1 MKKKLYI
8 IPLFLTLFS
17 FVVIYLSLQL
27 DTSPEMI
34 VGDSMQARSFPIFL
48 MVINLLLVGILSLQ
62 FYKTYPKEI
71 ELEKFPTWSSMLLFV
86 IFYIIILISG
96 DMFVAIPIVMFLMGL
111 TWGQKKVWVS
121 LTNAIV
127 TILFVSWLIQY
138 LSKFLDIETLSPL
151 NTCCEKRA
159 STNETSSLTFTAIT
173 DVRFLLIESKFSLKP
188 SHLSIL
194 GATLYTFPGSLLVTE
209 SEKFTIISSKLPSA

>member
-1 MKKKLYI
+1 MPLFGASESFIMKKKLYI

-17 FVVIYLSLQL
+17 FIVIYLSLQL
-27 DTSPEMI
+27 ETSPEMI

-71 ELEKFPTWSSMLLFV
+71 ELEKFPTWSSMLLFLV
-86 IFYIIILISG
+86 FYIIILISG

-111 TWGQKKVWVS
+111 TWGQKKIWIS

-127 TILFVSWLIQY
+127 TPLSIFLLFDYVLQ
-138 LSKFLDIETLSPL
+138 
-151 NTCCEKRA
+151 
-159 STNETSSLTFTAIT
+159 
-173 DVRFLLIESKFSLKP
+173 VRFPRGWLTNIYY
-188 SHLSIL
+188 
-194 GATLYTFPGSLLVTE
+194 G
-209 SEKFTIISSKLPSA
+209 

>member
-1 MKKKLYI
+1 MPLYGASESFIMKKKLYI

-17 FVVIYLSLQL
+17 FAVIYLSLQL

-62 FYKTYPKEI
+62 FYKTYPKEV
-71 ELEKFPTWSSMLLFV
+71 ELEKFPTWSSMLLFL
-86 IFYIIILISG
+86 IFYIIIFISG

-111 TWGQKKVWVS
+111 TWGQKKVWIS

-127 TILFVSWLIQY
+127 TPLSIFLLFDYVLQ
-138 LSKFLDIETLSPL
+138 
-151 NTCCEKRA
+151 
-159 STNETSSLTFTAIT
+159 
-173 DVRFLLIESKFSLKP
+173 VRFPRGWLTNIYY
-188 SHLSIL
+188 
-194 GATLYTFPGSLLVTE
+194 G
-209 SEKFTIISSKLPSA
+209 

>member
-1 MKKKLYI
+1 MPLLGASESFIMKKKLYI

-17 FVVIYLSLQL
+17 FVIIYLSLQL
-27 DTSPEMI
+27 DISPEMI

-62 FYKTYPKEI
+62 FYKTYPKEV
-71 ELEKFPTWSSMLLFV
+71 ELEKFPTWSSMLLFL
-86 IFYIIILISG
+86 IFYIIIFISG

-127 TILFVSWLIQY
+127 TPLSIFLLFDYVLQ
-138 LSKFLDIETLSPL
+138 
-151 NTCCEKRA
+151 
-159 STNETSSLTFTAIT
+159 
-173 DVRFLLIESKFSLKP
+173 VRFPRGWLTNIYY
-188 SHLSIL
+188 
-194 GATLYTFPGSLLVTE
+194 G
-209 SEKFTIISSKLPSA
+209 

>member
-1 MKKKLYI
+1 MPLFGASESFIMKKKLYI

-71 ELEKFPTWSSMLLFV
+71 ELEKFPTWSSMLLFLV
-86 IFYIIILISG
+86 FYIIILISG

-111 TWGQKKVWVS
+111 TWGQKKIWIS
-121 LTNAIV
+121 LTNAIA
-127 TILFVSWLIQY
+127 TPLSIFLLFDYVLQ
-138 LSKFLDIETLSPL
+138 
-151 NTCCEKRA
+151 
-159 STNETSSLTFTAIT
+159 
-173 DVRFLLIESKFSLKP
+173 VRFPRGWLTNIYY
-188 SHLSIL
+188 
-194 GATLYTFPGSLLVTE
+194 G
-209 SEKFTIISSKLPSA
+209 

>member
-1 MKKKLYI
+1 MPLYGASESFIMKKKLYI

-48 MVINLLLVGILSLQ
+48 MVINLLLVAILALQ

-111 TWGQKKVWVS
+111 TWGQKKIWIS

-127 TILFVSWLIQY
+127 TPLSIFLLFDYVLQ
-138 LSKFLDIETLSPL
+138 
-151 NTCCEKRA
+151 
-159 STNETSSLTFTAIT
+159 
-173 DVRFLLIESKFSLKP
+173 VRFPRGWLTNIYY
-188 SHLSIL
+188 
-194 GATLYTFPGSLLVTE
+194 G
-209 SEKFTIISSKLPSA
+209 

>member
-1 MKKKLYI
+1 MPLYGASESFIMKKKLYI

-48 MVINLLLVGILSLQ
+48 MVINLLLVAILSLQ

-71 ELEKFPTWSSMLLFV
+71 ELEKFPTWSSMLLFL
-86 IFYIIILISG
+86 IFYLIILISG

-111 TWGQKKVWVS
+111 TWGQKKIWIS
-121 LTNAIV
+121 LANAIV
-127 TILFVSWLIQY
+127 TPLSIFLLFDYVLQ
-138 LSKFLDIETLSPL
+138 
-151 NTCCEKRA
+151 
-159 STNETSSLTFTAIT
+159 
-173 DVRFLLIESKFSLKP
+173 VRFPRGWLTNIYY
-188 SHLSIL
+188 
-194 GATLYTFPGSLLVTE
+194 G
-209 SEKFTIISSKLPSA
+209 

>member
-1 MKKKLYI
+1 MPLYGASESFIMKKKLYI

-48 MVINLLLVGILSLQ
+48 MVINLLLVAILSLQ

-71 ELEKFPTWSSMLLFV
+71 ELEKFPTWSSMLLFL

-127 TILFVSWLIQY
+127 TPLSIFLLFDYVLQ
-138 LSKFLDIETLSPL
+138 
-151 NTCCEKRA
+151 
-159 STNETSSLTFTAIT
+159 
-173 DVRFLLIESKFSLKP
+173 VRFPRGWLTNIFY
-188 SHLSIL
+188 
-194 GATLYTFPGSLLVTE
+194 G
-209 SEKFTIISSKLPSA
+209 

>member
-1 MKKKLYI
+1 MPLYGASESFIMKKKLYI

-71 ELEKFPTWSSMLLFV
+71 ELEKFPTWSSMLLFL

-111 TWGQKKVWVS
+111 TWGQKKIWIS

-127 TILFVSWLIQY
+127 TPLSIFLLFDYVLQ
-138 LSKFLDIETLSPL
+138 
-151 NTCCEKRA
+151 
-159 STNETSSLTFTAIT
+159 
-173 DVRFLLIESKFSLKP
+173 VRFPRGWLTNIYY
-188 SHLSIL
+188 
-194 GATLYTFPGSLLVTE
+194 G
-209 SEKFTIISSKLPSA
+209 

>member
-1 MKKKLYI
+1 MPLYGASESFIMKKKLYI

-71 ELEKFPTWSSMLLFV
+71 ELEKFPTWSSMLLFLV
-86 IFYIIILISG
+86 FYIIILISG
-96 DMFVAIPIVMFLMGL
+96 DMFVVIPIVMFLMGL
-111 TWGQKKVWVS
+111 TWGQKKIWIS

-127 TILFVSWLIQY
+127 TPLSIFLLFDYVLQ
-138 LSKFLDIETLSPL
+138 
-151 NTCCEKRA
+151 
-159 STNETSSLTFTAIT
+159 
-173 DVRFLLIESKFSLKP
+173 VRFPRGWLTNIYY
-188 SHLSIL
+188 
-194 GATLYTFPGSLLVTE
+194 G
-209 SEKFTIISSKLPSA
+209 

>member
-1 MKKKLYI
+1 MPLYGASESFIMKKKLYI

-17 FVVIYLSLQL
+17 FVIIYLSLQL

-62 FYKTYPKEI
+62 FYKTYPKEV
-71 ELEKFPTWSSMLLFV
+71 ELEKFPTWSSMLLFL
-86 IFYIIILISG
+86 IFYIIIFISG
-96 DMFVAIPIVMFLMGL
+96 DMFVAIPIVMFLMSL

-127 TILFVSWLIQY
+127 TPLSIFLLFDYVLQ
-138 LSKFLDIETLSPL
+138 
-151 NTCCEKRA
+151 
-159 STNETSSLTFTAIT
+159 
-173 DVRFLLIESKFSLKP
+173 VRFPRGWLTNIYY
-188 SHLSIL
+188 
-194 GATLYTFPGSLLVTE
+194 G
-209 SEKFTIISSKLPSA
+209 

>member
-1 MKKKLYI
+1 MPLLGASESFIMKKKLYI

-17 FVVIYLSLQL
+17 FVIIYLSLQL

-71 ELEKFPTWSSMLLFV
+71 ELEKFPTWSSMLLFL
-86 IFYIIILISG
+86 IFYIIIFISG

-127 TILFVSWLIQY
+127 TPLSIFLLFDYVLQ
-138 LSKFLDIETLSPL
+138 
-151 NTCCEKRA
+151 
-159 STNETSSLTFTAIT
+159 
-173 DVRFLLIESKFSLKP
+173 VRFPRGWLTNIYY
-188 SHLSIL
+188 
-194 GATLYTFPGSLLVTE
+194 G
-209 SEKFTIISSKLPSA
+209 

>member
-1 MKKKLYI
+1 MPLYGASESFIMKKKLYI

-17 FVVIYLSLQL
+17 FAVIYLSLQL

-62 FYKTYPKEI
+62 FYKTYPKEV
-71 ELEKFPTWSSMLLFV
+71 ELEKFPTWSSMLLFL
-86 IFYIIILISG
+86 IFYIIIFISG

-127 TILFVSWLIQY
+127 TPLSIFLLFDYVLQ
-138 LSKFLDIETLSPL
+138 
-151 NTCCEKRA
+151 
-159 STNETSSLTFTAIT
+159 
-173 DVRFLLIESKFSLKP
+173 VRFHRGWLTNIYY
-188 SHLSIL
+188 
-194 GATLYTFPGSLLVTE
+194 G
-209 SEKFTIISSKLPSA
+209 

>member
-1 MKKKLYI
+1 MPLFGASESFIMKKKLYI

-96 DMFVAIPIVMFLMGL
+96 DMFVAIPIIMFLMGL
-111 TWGQKKVWVS
+111 TWGQKKIWVS

-127 TILFVSWLIQY
+127 TPLSIFLLFDYVLQ
-138 LSKFLDIETLSPL
+138 
-151 NTCCEKRA
+151 
-159 STNETSSLTFTAIT
+159 
-173 DVRFLLIESKFSLKP
+173 VRFPRGWLTNIYY
-188 SHLSIL
+188 
-194 GATLYTFPGSLLVTE
+194 G
-209 SEKFTIISSKLPSA
+209 

>member
-1 MKKKLYI
+1 MPLYGASESFIMKKKLYI
-8 IPLFLTLFS
+8 IPLFLTSFS

-48 MVINLLLVGILSLQ
+48 MVINLLLVAILSLQ

-71 ELEKFPTWSSMLLFV
+71 ELEKFPTWSSMLLFL

-111 TWGQKKVWVS
+111 TWGQKKVWIS

-127 TILFVSWLIQY
+127 TPLSIFLLFDYVLQ
-138 LSKFLDIETLSPL
+138 
-151 NTCCEKRA
+151 
-159 STNETSSLTFTAIT
+159 
-173 DVRFLLIESKFSLKP
+173 VRFPRGWLTNIYY
-188 SHLSIL
+188 
-194 GATLYTFPGSLLVTE
+194 G
-209 SEKFTIISSKLPSA
+209 

>member
-1 MKKKLYI
+1 MPLYGASESFIMKKKLYI

-48 MVINLLLVGILSLQ
+48 MVINLLLVAILSLQ

-71 ELEKFPTWSSMLLFV
+71 ELEKFPTWSSMLLFL

-111 TWGQKKVWVS
+111 TWGQKKEWVS

-127 TILFVSWLIQY
+127 TPLSIFLLFDYVLQ
-138 LSKFLDIETLSPL
+138 
-151 NTCCEKRA
+151 
-159 STNETSSLTFTAIT
+159 
-173 DVRFLLIESKFSLKP
+173 VRFPRGWLTNIYY
-188 SHLSIL
+188 
-194 GATLYTFPGSLLVTE
+194 G
-209 SEKFTIISSKLPSA
+209 

>member
-1 MKKKLYI
+1 MPLYGASESFIMKKKLYI

-17 FVVIYLSLQL
+17 FAVIYLSLQL

-62 FYKTYPKEI
+62 FYKTYPKEV
-71 ELEKFPTWSSMLLFV
+71 ELEKFPTWSSMLLFL

-111 TWGQKKVWVS
+111 TWGQKKIWIS

-127 TILFVSWLIQY
+127 TPLSIFLLFDYVLQ
-138 LSKFLDIETLSPL
+138 
-151 NTCCEKRA
+151 
-159 STNETSSLTFTAIT
+159 
-173 DVRFLLIESKFSLKP
+173 VRFPRGWLTNIYY
-188 SHLSIL
+188 
-194 GATLYTFPGSLLVTE
+194 G
-209 SEKFTIISSKLPSA
+209 

>member
-1 MKKKLYI
+1 MPLYGASESFIMKKKLYI

-27 DTSPEMI
+27 DISPEMI

-62 FYKTYPKEI
+62 FYKTYPKEVG
-71 ELEKFPTWSSMLLFV
+71 LEKFPTWSSMLLFL
-86 IFYIIILISG
+86 IFYIIIFISG

-127 TILFVSWLIQY
+127 TPLSIFLLFDYVLQ
-138 LSKFLDIETLSPL
+138 
-151 NTCCEKRA
+151 
-159 STNETSSLTFTAIT
+159 
-173 DVRFLLIESKFSLKP
+173 VRFPRGWLTNIYY
-188 SHLSIL
+188 
-194 GATLYTFPGSLLVTE
+194 G
-209 SEKFTIISSKLPSA
+209 

>member
-1 MKKKLYI
+1 MPLYGASESFIMKKKLYI

-71 ELEKFPTWSSMLLFV
+71 ELEKFPTWSSMLLFLV
-86 IFYIIILISG
+86 FYIIILISG

-111 TWGQKKVWVS
+111 TWGQKKLWVS

-127 TILFVSWLIQY
+127 TPLSIFLLFDYVLQ
-138 LSKFLDIETLSPL
+138 
-151 NTCCEKRA
+151 
-159 STNETSSLTFTAIT
+159 
-173 DVRFLLIESKFSLKP
+173 VRFPRGWLTNIYY
-188 SHLSIL
+188 
-194 GATLYTFPGSLLVTE
+194 G
-209 SEKFTIISSKLPSA
+209 

>member
-1 MKKKLYI
+1 MPLYGASESFIMKKKLYI

-17 FVVIYLSLQL
+17 FAVIYLSLQL

-96 DMFVAIPIVMFLMGL
+96 DMFVAIPIIMFLMGL
-111 TWGQKKVWVS
+111 TWGQKKIWVS

-127 TILFVSWLIQY
+127 TPLSIFLLFDYVLQ
-138 LSKFLDIETLSPL
+138 
-151 NTCCEKRA
+151 
-159 STNETSSLTFTAIT
+159 
-173 DVRFLLIESKFSLKP
+173 VRFPRGWLTNIYY
-188 SHLSIL
+188 
-194 GATLYTFPGSLLVTE
+194 G
-209 SEKFTIISSKLPSA
+209 

>member
-1 MKKKLYI
+1 MPLYGASESFIMKKKLYI

-71 ELEKFPTWSSMLLFV
+71 EIEKFPTWSSMLLFV

-111 TWGQKKVWVS
+111 TWGQKKIWIS

-127 TILFVSWLIQY
+127 TPLSIFLLFDYVLQ
-138 LSKFLDIETLSPL
+138 
-151 NTCCEKRA
+151 
-159 STNETSSLTFTAIT
+159 
-173 DVRFLLIESKFSLKP
+173 VRFPRGWLTNIYY
-188 SHLSIL
+188 
-194 GATLYTFPGSLLVTE
+194 G
-209 SEKFTIISSKLPSA
+209 

>member
-1 MKKKLYI
+1 MPLYGASESFIMKKKLYI

-17 FVVIYLSLQL
+17 FAVIYLSLQL

-71 ELEKFPTWSSMLLFV
+71 ELEKFPTWSSMLLFL
-86 IFYIIILISG
+86 IFYIIIFISG

-127 TILFVSWLIQY
+127 TPLSIFLLFDYVLQ
-138 LSKFLDIETLSPL
+138 
-151 NTCCEKRA
+151 
-159 STNETSSLTFTAIT
+159 
-173 DVRFLLIESKFSLKP
+173 VRFPRGWLTNIYY
-188 SHLSIL
+188 
-194 GATLYTFPGSLLVTE
+194 G
-209 SEKFTIISSKLPSA
+209 

>member
-1 MKKKLYI
+1 MPLLGASESFIMKKKLYI

-17 FVVIYLSLQL
+17 FAVIYLSLQL

-62 FYKTYPKEI
+62 FYKTYPKEV
-71 ELEKFPTWSSMLLFV
+71 ELEKFPTWSSMLLFL
-86 IFYIIILISG
+86 IFYIIIFISG

-127 TILFVSWLIQY
+127 TPLSIFLLFDYVLQ
-138 LSKFLDIETLSPL
+138 
-151 NTCCEKRA
+151 
-159 STNETSSLTFTAIT
+159 
-173 DVRFLLIESKFSLKP
+173 VRFPRGWLTNIYY
-188 SHLSIL
+188 
-194 GATLYTFPGSLLVTE
+194 G
-209 SEKFTIISSKLPSA
+209 

>member
-1 MKKKLYI
+1 MPLYGASESFIMKKKLYI

-17 FVVIYLSLQL
+17 FAVIYLSLQL

-62 FYKTYPKEI
+62 FYKTYPKEV
-71 ELEKFPTWSSMLLFV
+71 ELEKFPTWSSMLLFL
-86 IFYIIILISG
+86 IFYIIIFISG

-111 TWGQKKVWVS
+111 TWGQKKIWIS

-127 TILFVSWLIQY
+127 TPLSIFLLFDYVLQ
-138 LSKFLDIETLSPL
+138 
-151 NTCCEKRA
+151 
-159 STNETSSLTFTAIT
+159 
-173 DVRFLLIESKFSLKP
+173 VRFPRGWLTNIYY
-188 SHLSIL
+188 
-194 GATLYTFPGSLLVTE
+194 G
-209 SEKFTIISSKLPSA
+209 

>member
-1 MKKKLYI
+1 MPLYGASESFIMKKKLYI

-48 MVINLLLVGILSLQ
+48 MVINLLLVAILSLQ

-71 ELEKFPTWSSMLLFV
+71 ELEKFPTWSSMLLFL
-86 IFYIIILISG
+86 IFYVIILISG

-127 TILFVSWLIQY
+127 TPLSIFLLFDYVLQ
-138 LSKFLDIETLSPL
+138 
-151 NTCCEKRA
+151 
-159 STNETSSLTFTAIT
+159 
-173 DVRFLLIESKFSLKP
+173 VRFPRGWLTNIYY
-188 SHLSIL
+188 
-194 GATLYTFPGSLLVTE
+194 G
-209 SEKFTIISSKLPSA
+209 

>member
-1 MKKKLYI
+1 MPLFGASESFIMKKKLYI

-17 FVVIYLSLQL
+17 FVIIYLSLQL

-62 FYKTYPKEI
+62 FYKTYPKEV
-71 ELEKFPTWSSMLLFV
+71 ELEKFPTWSSMLLFL
-86 IFYIIILISG
+86 IFYIIIFISG

-127 TILFVSWLIQY
+127 TPLSIFLLFDYVLQ
-138 LSKFLDIETLSPL
+138 
-151 NTCCEKRA
+151 
-159 STNETSSLTFTAIT
+159 
-173 DVRFLLIESKFSLKP
+173 VRFPRGWLTNIYY
-188 SHLSIL
+188 
-194 GATLYTFPGSLLVTE
+194 G
-209 SEKFTIISSKLPSA
+209 

>member
-1 MKKKLYI
+1 MPLYGASESFIMKKKLYI

-71 ELEKFPTWSSMLLFV
+71 ELEKFPTWSSMLLFLV
-86 IFYIIILISG
+86 FYIIILISG

-111 TWGQKKVWVS
+111 TWGQKKIWIS

-127 TILFVSWLIQY
+127 TPLSIFLLFDYVLQ
-138 LSKFLDIETLSPL
+138 
-151 NTCCEKRA
+151 
-159 STNETSSLTFTAIT
+159 
-173 DVRFLLIESKFSLKP
+173 VRFPRGWLTNIYY
-188 SHLSIL
+188 
-194 GATLYTFPGSLLVTE
+194 G
-209 SEKFTIISSKLPSA
+209 

>member
-1 MKKKLYI
+1 MPLYGASESFIMKKKLYI

-62 FYKTYPKEI
+62 FYKTYPKEV
-71 ELEKFPTWSSMLLFV
+71 ELEKFPTWSSMLLFLV
-86 IFYIIILISG
+86 FYIIILISG

-127 TILFVSWLIQY
+127 TPLSIFLLFDYVLQ
-138 LSKFLDIETLSPL
+138 
-151 NTCCEKRA
+151 
-159 STNETSSLTFTAIT
+159 
-173 DVRFLLIESKFSLKP
+173 VRFPRGWLTNIYY
-188 SHLSIL
+188 
-194 GATLYTFPGSLLVTE
+194 G
-209 SEKFTIISSKLPSA
+209 

>member
-1 MKKKLYI
+1 MPLFGASESFIMKKKLYI

-17 FVVIYLSLQL
+17 FIVIYLSLQL
-27 DTSPEMI
+27 ETSPEMI

-96 DMFVAIPIVMFLMGL
+96 DMFVAIPIIMFLMGL
-111 TWGQKKVWVS
+111 TWGQKKIWVS

-127 TILFVSWLIQY
+127 TPLSIFLLFDYVLQ
-138 LSKFLDIETLSPL
+138 
-151 NTCCEKRA
+151 
-159 STNETSSLTFTAIT
+159 
-173 DVRFLLIESKFSLKP
+173 VRFPRGWLTNIYY
-188 SHLSIL
+188 
-194 GATLYTFPGSLLVTE
+194 G
-209 SEKFTIISSKLPSA
+209 

>member
-1 MKKKLYI
+1 MPLFGASESFIMKKKLYI

-71 ELEKFPTWSSMLLFV
+71 ELEKFPTWSSMLLFLV
-86 IFYIIILISG
+86 FYIIILISG

-127 TILFVSWLIQY
+127 TPLSIFLLFDYVLQ
-138 LSKFLDIETLSPL
+138 
-151 NTCCEKRA
+151 
-159 STNETSSLTFTAIT
+159 
-173 DVRFLLIESKFSLKP
+173 VRFPRGWLTNIYY
-188 SHLSIL
+188 
-194 GATLYTFPGSLLVTE
+194 G
-209 SEKFTIISSKLPSA
+209 

>member
-1 MKKKLYI
+1 MPLYGASESFIMKKKLYI

-17 FVVIYLSLQL
+17 FAVIYLSLQL

-62 FYKTYPKEI
+62 FYKTYPKEV
-71 ELEKFPTWSSMLLFV
+71 ELEKFPTWSSMLLFL
-86 IFYIIILISG
+86 IFYIIIFISG
-96 DMFVAIPIVMFLMGL
+96 DMFVAIPIVMFLMSL

-127 TILFVSWLIQY
+127 TPLSIFLLFDYVLQ
-138 LSKFLDIETLSPL
+138 
-151 NTCCEKRA
+151 
-159 STNETSSLTFTAIT
+159 
-173 DVRFLLIESKFSLKP
+173 VRFPRGWLTNIYY
-188 SHLSIL
+188 
-194 GATLYTFPGSLLVTE
+194 G
-209 SEKFTIISSKLPSA
+209 

>member
-1 MKKKLYI
+1 MPLYGASESFIMKKKLYI

-17 FVVIYLSLQL
+17 FAVIYLSLQL
-27 DTSPEMI
+27 ETSPEMI

-62 FYKTYPKEI
+62 FYKTYPKEV
-71 ELEKFPTWSSMLLFV
+71 ELEKFPTWSSMLLFL
-86 IFYIIILISG
+86 IFYIIIFISG

-127 TILFVSWLIQY
+127 TPLSIFLLFDYVLQ
-138 LSKFLDIETLSPL
+138 
-151 NTCCEKRA
+151 
-159 STNETSSLTFTAIT
+159 
-173 DVRFLLIESKFSLKP
+173 VRFPRGWLTNIYY
-188 SHLSIL
+188 
-194 GATLYTFPGSLLVTE
+194 G
-209 SEKFTIISSKLPSA
+209 

>member
-1 MKKKLYI
+1 MPLYGASESFIMKKKLYI

-71 ELEKFPTWSSMLLFV
+71 ELEKFPTWSSMLLFLV
-86 IFYIIILISG
+86 FYIIILISG

-111 TWGQKKVWVS
+111 TWGQKKIWLS

-127 TILFVSWLIQY
+127 TPLSIFLLFDYVLQ
-138 LSKFLDIETLSPL
+138 
-151 NTCCEKRA
+151 
-159 STNETSSLTFTAIT
+159 
-173 DVRFLLIESKFSLKP
+173 VRFPRGWLTNIYY
-188 SHLSIL
+188 
-194 GATLYTFPGSLLVTE
+194 G
-209 SEKFTIISSKLPSA
+209 